1 MTDEFWQFVCDNRT
15 ADPAAL
21 RLRYAGKLDAKV
33 DFSLAITQIECRRK
47 FGKKIA
53 KTLSDADNRFLFPST
68 LAGEQSTSDAL
79 AQWHTGLV
87 EADVTLTDMTAGLGI
102 DCLHLARKAREVVAV
117 ERNPLLVDALM
128 YNAEQCR
135 VDNLTVVNG
144 DSIALLE
151 SGELRSD
158 VVFIDPARRSA
169 SGGRVFAVSDCEPN
183 IIALLPFMRQYFN
196 IMIAKLSPMLDISEV
211 CRSLPGITDIYAVGT
226 TNECKEVVARV
237 DLSKSEEEEAVLIHA
252 VTVSSDAE
260 YNDICF
266 TAAEESTIETHRV
279 CPAVGDYLYEPA
291 PAIMKAGAFNV
302 FAQRFGLDKISDNT
316 HIYICKERKDGVP
329 ASMYMIEE
337 IIPWQSKNLKRLNSR
352 YPVGEVAVRNFGM
365 TADALRKKL
374 GVRNGDGVRILGVT
388 DAQSV
393 RSLLVLK
400 RV

>member
-53 KTLSDADNRFLFPST
+53 KTLSDADNHFLFPST

-79 AQWHTGLV
+79 AQWHTDLV

-117 ERNPLLVDALM
+117 ERNPLLVDALK
-128 YNAEQCR
+128 YNAEQCG
-135 VDNLTVVNG
+135 VNNLTVVNG
-144 DSIALLE
+144 DSVALLE
-151 SGELRSD
+151 SGELRSN

-183 IIALLPFMRQYFN
+183 IIALLPFMRQQFN

-226 TNECKEVVARV
+226 ANECKEVVARV

-252 VTVSSDAE
+252 VTVSAEAE

-266 TAAEESTIETHRV
+266 TAAEESTIETQRV

-316 HIYICKERKDGVP
+316 HIYIYKERKDGVP
-329 ASMYMIEE
+329 ASVYMIEE

-400 RV
+400 RI